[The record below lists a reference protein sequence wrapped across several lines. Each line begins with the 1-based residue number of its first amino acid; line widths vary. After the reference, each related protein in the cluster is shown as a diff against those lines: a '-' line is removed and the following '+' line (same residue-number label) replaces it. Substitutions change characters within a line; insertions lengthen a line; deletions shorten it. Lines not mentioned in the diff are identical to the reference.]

1 MREKTL
7 DALTESLKVL
17 AIDLNDRMNRQ
28 PQESYSTRLFIGQV
42 AYSVSLRAYKL
53 DNHMNATK
61 TEDLLRVYT
70 GSLEFWSNKVS
81 TSLLSDFQDSLEN
94 YKEDWYDNERRRS
107 WESKT
112 KKPITDYVFLLT
124 YFYRDCH
131 WNRGSRA
138 SNPANDST
146 EHSHTQFIASHCVQH
161 IPHLTTSL
169 LPKPNSPTFHG
180 PTHPLHHPHKHPRHP
195 RVPCRGP
202 RTDSFRR
209 LLHRRHLQLPCPLHL
224 HPSHCRRQRHCRVP
238 GYRVQGYCGGG
249 QLARTRWRGDRE
261 AAEEVRSRGL

>member
-28 PQESYSTRLFIGQV
+28 PQESYNTRLFIGQV

-70 GSLEFWSNKVS
+70 GSLEFWANKVS

-112 KKPITDYVFLLT
+112 KNT
-124 YFYRDCH
+124 
-131 WNRGSRA
+131 
-138 SNPANDST
+138 
-146 EHSHTQFIASHCVQH
+146 
-161 IPHLTTSL
+161 
-169 LPKPNSPTFHG
+169 
-180 PTHPLHHPHKHPRHP
+180 
-195 RVPCRGP
+195 
-202 RTDSFRR
+202 
-209 LLHRRHLQLPCPLHL
+209 
-224 HPSHCRRQRHCRVP
+224 
-238 GYRVQGYCGGG
+238 
-249 QLARTRWRGDRE
+249 
-261 AAEEVRSRGL
+261 